1 VKLEILRLTKSL
13 KITIIGLIIA
23 AIGLSFWGV
32 NVFLVI
38 WSGVASRESALAIF
52 IFAIIYS
59 VGMLTLYYS
68 DRIRQRERKNLDNK

>member
-1 VKLEILRLTKSL
+1 
-13 KITIIGLIIA
+13 
-23 AIGLSFWGV
+23 
-32 NVFLVI
+32 LVI
-38 WSGVASRESALAIF
+38 RSGVASRESALAIF